1 MERYSHDEAEWAP
14 WALPLAVAR
23 PTDADQVRTIVR
35 WCVLH
40 AVPVVPRGAGTGLS
54 GGANAV
60 TGGVVVS
67 FERMTAVLRID
78 PVERLAVV
86 QPGVVNDD
94 LRAACAEHGLWYP
107 PDPASSPWSTIGGN
121 VATNA
126 GGVCCV
132 KYGVTGDYVLA
143 LEVVTGTGELVRVGH
158 ETAKGVAGYDLVS
171 LLVGSEG
178 TLGLVTEVTVRLRPA
193 RPPEHTV
200 VGFFDSL
207 VGAGEAVAALAR
219 AGAGAFGS
227 RAARPALPHRRQR
240 LEEPR
245 DRGRLRGHPPRTGRR
260 PRCRG
265 RSPRPRPSS
274 RVSRPRVRPG
284 PPALRTTSRPRRCSP
299 PAASPTPPSSGSVRC
314 SPRTSASPWAA
325 CPRCSPASRPSVSGT
340 TCSSPTSRTR
350 ATATSTRSSSR
361 HPVTRPRGCEPKPP
375 STRSSREALECGGT
389 VTGEHGVGLL
399 KRDGLTAEMSPAVIE
414 MHRAIR
420 RALDPH
426 GVLNPGKVVV

>member
-40 AVPVVPRGAGTGLS
+40 GVPVVPRGAGTGLS

-219 AGAGAFGS
+219 AGQVPSALELLDRHCLTAVNDWKNLGIEADCEAILLARVDGPGATGVAEAEAVLACFEARGCVVGRPLGGRRRGRRDVRRPPPRLPRS
-227 RAARPALPHRRQR
+227 RAARAGAHR
-240 LEEPR
+240 
-245 DRGRLRGHPPRTGRR
+245 G
-260 PRCRG
+260 
-265 RSPRPRPSS
+265 
-274 RVSRPRVRPG
+274 RVRPRG
-284 PPALRTTSRPRRCSP
+284 PRARDARPGPGHRSAARRAHRQHRARGGRQPPPAHHH
-299 PAASPTPPSSGSVRC
+299 
-314 SPRTSASPWAA
+314 
-325 CPRCSPASRPSVSGT
+325 
-340 TCSSPTSRTR
+340 
-350 ATATSTRSSSR
+350 STW
-361 HPVTRPRGCEPKPP
+361 
-375 STRSSREALECGGT
+375 
-389 VTGEHGVGLL
+389 
-399 KRDGLTAEMSPAVIE
+399 
-414 MHRAIR
+414 
-420 RALDPH
+420 
-426 GVLNPGKVVV
+426 